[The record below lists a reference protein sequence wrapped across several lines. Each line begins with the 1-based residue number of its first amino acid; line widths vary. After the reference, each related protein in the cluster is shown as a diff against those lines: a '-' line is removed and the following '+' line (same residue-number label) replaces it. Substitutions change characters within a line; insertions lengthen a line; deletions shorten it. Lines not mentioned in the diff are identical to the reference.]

1 MPFVFFFFTTF
12 VSRLLR
18 VEGLVFLDKWIIN
31 DAVQCWGAAWLS
43 PGAGGDPVPAVLG
56 FHRSDWKLAPKRDLV
71 ERGWGCWVCAAGG
84 TSQGWVGTPGTVFC
98 SVFQHRRWNSNL
110 LSDILVKQMESTLPV
125 NLQGKG
131 LWEQPLH
138 MSFPPWFFLHA

>member
-1 MPFVFFFFTTF
+1 MMLCSAGEQPGCPQGQVGT
-12 VSRLLR
+12 RCLL
-18 VEGLVFLDKWIIN
+18 
-31 DAVQCWGAAWLS
+31 S
-43 PGAGGDPVPAVLG
+43 LG
-56 FHRSDWKLAPKRDLV
+56 SHTSHWKLAPKRDLV